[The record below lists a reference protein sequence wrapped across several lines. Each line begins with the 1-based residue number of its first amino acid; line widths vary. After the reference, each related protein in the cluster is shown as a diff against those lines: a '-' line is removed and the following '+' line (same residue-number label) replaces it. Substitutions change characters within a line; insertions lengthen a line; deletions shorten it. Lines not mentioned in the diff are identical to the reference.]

1 MSLSELQGAV
11 QAQCFCHDFPKGSS
25 ASQVCALLIHS
36 LGVSSTPAMVAI
48 TENYFQ
54 AYLLCYGPGF
64 WGVLAMG
71 NKKATHKEWSLITP
85 MSGSC
90 CFFPQGKIRSLAEG

>member
-36 LGVSSTPAMVAI
+36 LGVSSTPAWLLLHKITFKPIYFVMVLDFGVCLPWEI
-48 TENYFQ
+48 KRQHTRNG
-54 AYLLCYGPGF
+54 LLSPPRME
-64 WGVLAMG
+64 AAASSHRE
-71 NKKATHKEWSLITP
+71 K
-85 MSGSC
+85 SGH
-90 CFFPQGKIRSLAEG
+90 